1 MRINQAGSRR
11 SGSKWAGRASATI
24 GALLLASL
32 AGCMTY
38 RASGRDTFQTSGIE
52 EWLTATDADAV
63 VNAMAAKGL
72 MPATID
78 CRFDRAVPGQVAYV
92 SKFTWQRAPANTR
105 YHWEVGDPTYLASKE
120 LKSNRVGLH
129 RIAAKIV
136 RDPATGRKVGCS
148 IWTN

>member
-1 MRINQAGSRR
+1 
-11 SGSKWAGRASATI
+11 
-24 GALLLASL
+24 
-32 AGCMTY
+32 MTY
-38 RASGRDTFQTSGIE
+38 RTSGRDTFQTSGIDA
-52 EWLTATDADAV
+52 WLTAANADAV

-78 CRFDRAVPGQVAYV
+78 CRFDRTVPGQVAYA

-120 LKSNRVGLH
+120 VKSNRVGLH